1 MRVKRL
7 LVTVA
12 LPVIFLVST
21 ACSSS
26 PSDAASSARN
36 LPDYAYRSAQATRG
50 YQIAL
55 EQKGLL
61 ARLPCYCGCGQDPQY
76 KSLADCFFEESGDF
90 RSHAA
95 NCQVCLDE
103 ADDAARWKAQGLST
117 KAIRDQIDKD
127 YEGRGKPTDTPPVLD
142 GAI

>member
-12 LPVIFLVST
+12 LPAMSLVLT
-21 ACSSS
+21 TCSS
-26 PSDAASSARN
+26 PAPEAASSVQG

-55 EQKGLL
+55 EEKDLL

-103 ADDAARWKAQGLST
+103 AEDAARWKAQGLPT
-117 KAIRDQIDKD
+117 KAIRDQIDRN

-142 GAI
+142 